1 MNEIVTDI
9 FTGAWFSEAH
19 GYNFNGYLRSGTAG
33 RRGPYRHRADGR
45 RENSAYQSQP
55 FARPT

>member
-19 GYNFNGYLRSGTAG
+19 GYNFNG
-33 RRGPYRHRADGR
+33 
-45 RENSAYQSQP
+45 
-55 FARPT
+55 